1 LFNEFADPLGYFE
14 ICLEIFQAADF
25 RQTSEI
31 TQCWDSIIKKGI
43 PCTLDA
49 LRLESQVPEGRN
61 KNEAAEPFE
70 RVADAVRRL
79 GRKFLKYEL
88 IFNPPT
94 LLPMVEKYNLETVQR
109 DGWVPEAFL
118 DAGVTH
124 QTLYSIYDNI
134 QVRQEAPWN
143 DGPGKLLIVTD
154 AIWTIQAWLDAN
166 SRSAISRTERGRF
179 PSDRILSSLERMVGS
194 VGTSMAGKKLRDR
207 IIKLREE
214 IKRRY

>member
-1 LFNEFADPLGYFE
+1 
-14 ICLEIFQAADF
+14 
-25 RQTSEI
+25 
-31 TQCWDSIIKKGI
+31 
-43 PCTLDA
+43 
-49 LRLESQVPEGRN
+49 VPEGR
-61 KNEAAEPFE
+61 KENEAAEPFE

-118 DAGVTH
+118 DAGVSH

-143 DGPGKLLIVTD
+143 DGPGKLLVVTD
-154 AIWTIQAWLDAN
+154 AIWTIRAWLDAN
-166 SRSAISRTERGRF
+166 SRSAISRAERGRF
-179 PSDRILSSLERMVGS
+179 PSDRILSSLERMMGS
-194 VGTSMAGKKLRDR
+194 VGTSMAGKKLRER
-207 IIKLREE
+207 IITLREE